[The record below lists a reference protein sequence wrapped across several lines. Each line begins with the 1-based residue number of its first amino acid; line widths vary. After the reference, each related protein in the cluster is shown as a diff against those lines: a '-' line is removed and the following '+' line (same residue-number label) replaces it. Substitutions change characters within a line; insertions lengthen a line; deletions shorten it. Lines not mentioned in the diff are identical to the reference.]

1 MTVIVVGGVL
11 ERDGKYLLV
20 QEAKEGCRGKWNL
33 PAGCLDPGETILEAA
48 KREIKEE
55 SGLSVELSGI
65 CQIGNRKRKDAS
77 FVSIIFTTKVVGGD
91 ITFNPNEI
99 LDVKWF
105 SYEEILAMKEQLRSK
120 VLIIDAI
127 DSVRKK
133 QIAPLDI
140 VRFLD

>member
-11 ERDGKYLLV
+11 ECDGKYLLV

-33 PAGCLDPGETILEAA
+33 PAGRLDPGETILEAA

-120 VLIIDAI
+120 VLIIGAI

>member
-33 PAGCLDPGETILEAA
+33 PAGRLDPGETIFEAA

-55 SGLSVELSGI
+55 SGLSVDLSGI
-65 CQIGNRKRKDAS
+65 CQIGNRKRKDVS
-77 FVSIIFTTKVVGGD
+77 LVSIIFTTKVVGGD

-105 SYEEILAMKEQLRSK
+105 GYEEILAMKEQLRSEAF
-120 VLIIDAI
+120 VLGAI

-133 QIAPLDI
+133 QIAPLGI

>member
-11 ERDGKYLLV
+11 ECDGKYLLV

-33 PAGCLDPGETILEAA
+33 PAGRLDPGETILEAA

-65 CQIGNRKRKDAS
+65 CQIGNRKRKDVS

-91 ITFNPNEI
+91 IAFNPNEI

-120 VLIIDAI
+120 VLIIGAI

-140 VRFLD
+140 IRFLD